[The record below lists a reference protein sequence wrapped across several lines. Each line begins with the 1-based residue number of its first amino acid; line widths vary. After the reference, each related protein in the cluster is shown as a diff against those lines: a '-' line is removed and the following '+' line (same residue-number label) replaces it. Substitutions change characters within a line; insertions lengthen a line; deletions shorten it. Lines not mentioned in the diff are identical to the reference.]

1 MSGEIEEMLHRY
13 AQHQDRQA
21 PPVTATEARDRAEPL
36 VDPDDAF
43 RVATGR
49 NGSHRER
56 SYLVEQE
63 AHRTTA
69 FAGSRS
75 RRRLAIV
82 AVLAAAVIVVT
93 VAVVVTRP
101 GTHRQPKPAT
111 TVHVPAGQL
120 QLYWSDPAGINR
132 ANVDGTDMAPN
143 LIPSNDF
150 ATGSLCGLAVDRN
163 YIYWGTQGRV
173 ARVKRD
179 GTGLDPS
186 FIALPGAGACDVAV
200 DGAHIY
206 WAGPHEIGR
215 ANLDGTHVQQAF
227 IRGPGVSPFMSP
239 CGVAVD
245 GAHIYWTDPTNG
257 TIGRANLDGTGVNPD
272 LIVITGLD
280 EGPGRPAFCNPVVDG
295 AHIYWGTSMDT
306 IGRAN
311 LDGTGVNLRVISGL
325 GVSGGYP
332 PIVCALDTTHLYW
345 VDVVPPQESVVSWIG
360 RAGLDGTDVQDHLI
374 TVLNGSS
381 GCGIGP

>member
-239 CGVAVD
+239 CGV
-245 GAHIYWTDPTNG
+245 
-257 TIGRANLDGTGVNPD
+257 
-272 LIVITGLD
+272 
-280 EGPGRPAFCNPVVDG
+280 EVDG

-311 LDGTGVNLRVISGL
+311 LDGSGVNLRFISAL

-332 PIVCALDTTHLYW
+332 SIVCALDTTHLYW